1 MAIQGKQ
8 NVTFSKEKTSSFVK
22 GNKRTL
28 FSSTITTFFLALMAL
43 PVFSLQ
49 AQTAIG
55 SAGGSAVSNT
65 HIMSYTVGQIACS
78 NATSANNRL
87 TEGVQQP
94 YTVENVSIPDIKTFD
109 FEISVYP
116 NPASHTLNLKR
127 SQNDNTLQVELYS
140 VGGQKLHSAIWQGDM
155 LSLDLANLN
164 AGIYCIRI
172 FDQNGKQKVYRITK
186 K

>member
-1 MAIQGKQ
+1 MQYKI
-8 NVTFSKEKTSSFVK
+8 
-22 GNKRTL
+22 NKRHKRSSVLHCSELRFPFLSSSAKVSTL
-28 FSSTITTFFLALMAL
+28 FLVLTTALSFSLHAQNAVSST
-43 PVFSLQ
+43 
-49 AQTAIG
+49 
-55 SAGGSAVSNT
+55 GGTAVSNT
-65 HIMSYTVGQIACS
+65 HIMSYSVGQIACS

-109 FEISVYP
+109 FEISAYP

>member
-1 MAIQGKQ
+1 MVIQK
-8 NVTFSKEKTSSFVK
+8 NITFSKETVISFVK

-28 FSSTITTFFLALMAL
+28 FPSTITTFFLALIAL
-43 PVFSLQ
+43 PVVSIH
-49 AQTAIG
+49 AQNAVAT
-55 SAGGSAVSNT
+55 AGGTAVGNT
-65 HIMSYTVGQIACS
+65 HIMSYSVGQIACS

-109 FEISVYP
+109 FEISAYP